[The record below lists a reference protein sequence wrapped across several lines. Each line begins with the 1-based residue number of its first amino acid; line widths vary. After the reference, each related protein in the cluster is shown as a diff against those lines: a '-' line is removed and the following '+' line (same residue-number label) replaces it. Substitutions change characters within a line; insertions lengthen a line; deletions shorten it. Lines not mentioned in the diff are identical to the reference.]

1 MLVYIWLLRR
11 KKKLAL
17 RYASLSIVKEAM
29 GTGMH
34 WRRHVPP
41 VLFLLAISA
50 MLFAASRP
58 FAVIILPSTQ
68 ETIILAMD
76 VSGSMRATDVKPNR
90 LVASQEA
97 AKAFLTEL
105 PRNVRVGIVA
115 FAGTAS
121 VVQPPTLSRED
132 LVTAIDKFQLQR
144 ATAIGS
150 AIVVSLSEIF
160 PDEGIDLTAMTYG
173 NGRQR
178 GISID
183 QVKPKNPKK
192 EFVPVPPGSYNSA
205 AIILLTDGQR
215 TTGVDTLEAAKM
227 AADRGVRI
235 YTVGVGTVE
244 GETIGFEGWSMRV
257 RLDEATLKSVALQTQ
272 AEYFYAGTAEN
283 LKKVYEKLSSRLTV
297 EKKETE
303 ISGLL
308 ALVASHPGADLGRLV
323 AVLVQPDPVTRLAVG
338 RHGGGPCRL
347 GGECPSARSAVL
359 RQTPPVQPE
368 LPRAARRQAL
378 VVGDDDKRRALV
390 ARQLQHQLEHAVGGA
405 AVQVAGG
412 LVGQHAGRLGDQC
425 AGNRDTLAFAA
436 REFRRPVLQPVLQP
450 DAAQASSVAARALSG
465 GRHAPDPQRHG
476 DVVQRAELGQ
486 QVVELVDE
494 TQVPV
499 AQIALHAGAQLR
511 QVLAH
516 QLHAAAGGRIE
527 RAQQVQQGA
536 LAGTRGADDGQ
547 RLAGVHL
554 QVDAL
559 QHRHVEPAFGET
571 LGQALRLQHD
581 ITHNAGPRPG

>member
-1 MLVYIWLLRR
+1 MPTIPVTFMWPQFLWLLLAVPLLVLAYVWLLRR

-29 GTGMH
+29 GAGMH

-58 FAVIILPSTQ
+58 FAVISLPSTQ

-97 AKAFLTEL
+97 AKAFLAEL
-105 PRNVRVGIVA
+105 PRSVRVGIVA
-115 FAGTAS
+115 FAGSAS

-132 LVTAIDKFQLQR
+132 LAAAIDKFQLQR

-160 PDEGIDLTAMTYG
+160 PDEGIDLTALTFG
-173 NGRQR
+173 SGRPR
-178 GISID
+178 GIPID
-183 QVKPKNPKK
+183 QVQPKNPKK
-192 EFVPVPPGSYNSA
+192 EFVPVAPGSYNSA

-235 YTVGVGTVE
+235 YTVGVGTIE

-257 RLDEATLKSVALQTQ
+257 RLDEPTLKAVAQQTQ

-308 ALVASHPGADLGRLV
+308 ALLASI
-323 AVLVQPDPVTRLAVG
+323 LAIT
-338 RHGGGPCRL
+338 
-347 GGECPSARSAVL
+347 SA
-359 RQTPPVQPE
+359 
-368 LPRAARRQAL
+368 
-378 VVGDDDKRRALV
+378 
-390 ARQLQHQLEHAVGGA
+390 
-405 AVQVAGG
+405 
-412 LVGQHAGRLGDQC
+412 
-425 AGNRDTLAFAA
+425 
-436 REFRRPVLQPVLQP
+436 
-450 DAAQASSVAARALSG
+450 ALS
-465 GRHAPDPQRHG
+465 
-476 DVVQRAELGQ
+476 L
-486 QVVELVDE
+486 LWFN
-494 TQVPV
+494 
-499 AQIALHAGAQLR
+499 
-511 QVLAH
+511 
-516 QLHAAAGGRIE
+516 RI
-527 RAQQVQQGA
+527 
-536 LAGTRGADDGQ
+536 L
-547 RLAGVHL
+547 
-554 QVDAL
+554 
-559 QHRHVEPAFGET
+559 
-571 LGQALRLQHD
+571 
-581 ITHNAGPRPG
+581 

>member
-1 MLVYIWLLRR
+1 MTLPVTFMWPQFLWLLLAIPLLIVVYIWLLGRR
-11 KKKLAL
+11 KRLAL

-58 FAVIILPSTQ
+58 FAVISLPSTQ

-97 AKAFLTEL
+97 AKAFLAEL

-132 LVTAIDKFQLQR
+132 LVAAIDKFQLQR

-150 AIVVSLSEIF
+150 AIVVSLAELF
-160 PDEGIDLTAMTYG
+160 PDEGIDLAAMTYG
-173 NGRQR
+173 NGNRNR
-178 GISID
+178 GMSID

-215 TTGVDTLEAAKM
+215 TTGVDTMEAAKM
-227 AADRGVRI
+227 AADHGVRI

-257 RLDEATLKSVALQTQ
+257 RLDEPTLKSVAQQTQ
-272 AEYFYAGTAEN
+272 AEYFYAGTAES

-308 ALVASHPGADLGRLV
+308 ALLASI
-323 AVLVQPDPVTRLAVG
+323 LAMT
-338 RHGGGPCRL
+338 
-347 GGECPSARSAVL
+347 SA
-359 RQTPPVQPE
+359 
-368 LPRAARRQAL
+368 
-378 VVGDDDKRRALV
+378 
-390 ARQLQHQLEHAVGGA
+390 
-405 AVQVAGG
+405 G
-412 LVGQHAGRLGDQC
+412 LSLLWF
-425 AGNRDTLAFAA
+425 NRIL
-436 REFRRPVLQPVLQP
+436 
-450 DAAQASSVAARALSG
+450 
-465 GRHAPDPQRHG
+465 
-476 DVVQRAELGQ
+476 
-486 QVVELVDE
+486 
-494 TQVPV
+494 
-499 AQIALHAGAQLR
+499 
-511 QVLAH
+511 
-516 QLHAAAGGRIE
+516 
-527 RAQQVQQGA
+527 
-536 LAGTRGADDGQ
+536 
-547 RLAGVHL
+547 
-554 QVDAL
+554 
-559 QHRHVEPAFGET
+559 
-571 LGQALRLQHD
+571 
-581 ITHNAGPRPG
+581 